1 MDISGTSLA
10 ELQGSGGG
18 NMYQMPQMPAQQNSN
33 MPQQSMQPNHPN
45 AIYQDHQQP
54 RSNIRYVD
62 KPQRGNIDNR
72 LSNVVSEINDD
83 ISDLDDDEL
92 DKLISKNYDVPENKS
107 KKTKIPGI
115 IRDPLTIVAL
125 YCILSLSVVKNNIA
139 KYIPQIEPGD
149 DGQPRLS
156 GIIMY
161 GIILAIL
168 FVIVKN
174 YILP

>member
-10 ELQGSGGG
+10 DLQDANGGS
-18 NMYQMPQMPAQQNSN
+18 MYQMPPAPPMYQQ
-33 MPQQSMQPNHPN
+33 QMQPNYPSE
-45 AIYQDHQQP
+45 AYQPYPKVQNVPDE
-54 RSNIRYVD
+54 RYMRRN
-62 KPQRGNIDNR
+62 QYENIDNK
-72 LSNVVSEINDD
+72 LPYVVNEINDD

-92 DKLISKNYDVPENKS
+92 DKLISKNYDKESNRS
-107 KKTKIPGI
+107 NKKTKVPEM

-125 YCILSLSVVKNNIA
+125 YCILSMTIVKENIA
-139 KYIPQIEPGD
+139 KYVPQIEPGD

-156 GIIMY
+156 GIVIY

-174 YILP
+174 YILPRL